1 MTTNPEVFL
10 RIPAHNTPNYSDP
23 PDANRFYAALGML
36 SVAWGRLEGHA
47 SGNVL
52 TIMTLLGR
60 PQNRAVLFPW
70 DARIKVW
77 NEGFFSLPNLK
88 PHHERAIAFM
98 LSVKTAAEDRNFA
111 THAIWQEFESNAVEP
126 TMTARWLR
134 EKKKSPGSIEVEVDD
149 RRITLSMVNAAL
161 AECNRLN
168 LDMVEFTK
176 LISAQRPPL
185 DHAVRL

>member
-1 MTTNPEVFL
+1 MAINPEVL
-10 RIPAHNTPNYSDP
+10 PRITAHHTPNYSDP
-23 PDANRFYAALGML
+23 PDAHKFYAALGML

-52 TIMTLLGR
+52 TIMTLMGR
-60 PQNRAVLFPW
+60 PQKRVSLFPW
-70 DARIKVW
+70 DALIKVW
-77 NEGFFSLPNLK
+77 NEGFSSLPNLK
-88 PHHERAIAFM
+88 AREATAAAFIE
-98 LSVKTAAEDRNFA
+98 SVKTAAEDRNFA
-111 THAIWQEFESNAVEP
+111 AHAIWQEFESNAVEP

-134 EKKKSPGSIEVEVDD
+134 EKKSPGSIEVEVDD

-185 DHAVRL
+185 DHAQRL